1 MPMSEVGAIEKLTAQ
16 LDSNNL
22 VQYQLPLASLN
33 RDGTKQS
40 IELNPLIG
48 KKISLHFT
56 GGIACKHCGKRT

>member
-40 IELNPLIG
+40 I
-48 KKISLHFT
+48 
-56 GGIACKHCGKRT
+56 